1 MNVYKDLEDSIYNWV
16 EAMFPTIRMKMAY
29 DNGVELQTPYLSI
42 DVQKM
47 DAVGREYNS
56 SDTRVVDNK
65 SYVTTR
71 QDYQAKVRLELVGK
85 YDLNTE
91 LSEMAHQLEF
101 ALRTQRGYEEQHRQK
116 LSLMSYNPVRR
127 IPVRRETD
135 TYMYYQLDVTFGY
148 AMVNVEEQDWIEIIG
163 IDGVY
168 HDAGREPDHII
179 HTHIDVPETN
189 PNP

>member
-1 MNVYKDLEDSIYNWV
+1 MNTYKDLEDSLYNWV
-16 EAMFPTIRMKMAY
+16 EAMFPDMRIKMAY

-42 DVQKM
+42 DVRRM

-56 SDTRVVDNK
+56 SDTRVIEDK
-65 SYVTTR
+65 SYVSTR
-71 QDYQAKVRLELVGK
+71 QDYQASVRFELCGK

-91 LSEMAHQLEF
+91 TSELAQQLEF
-101 ALRTQRGYEEQHRQK
+101 ALRTQRGYEEQHRQR

-148 AMVNVEEQDWIEIIG
+148 AITNVEEQLWIEIIG

-179 HTHIDVPETN
+179 RTHTDITEN